1 MEKFKKEGKFKTRSR
16 DERDT
21 RPFKR
26 GSDERDTRP
35 PFKRG
40 SDERGARPFKRGSD
54 ERDTRPPFKRGRER
68 DTRSLERGSD
78 ERDTRSFKRGRDERG
93 ARSVRR
99 FEGVYDFDGRIA
111 TKNSTPGFRV
121 YDEQLIKRDDME
133 FRLWDP
139 FRSKL
144 GAAVMK
150 GLQNFPINHK
160 SRVLYL
166 GASSGTTASHVADIA
181 EAVYCVEFSK
191 RMMRELL
198 PVTLKKKNM
207 IPILGDAKRPE
218 EYLHNISNVDVI
230 FQDVAQRNQ
239 AEILIKNANIFSPRY
254 AILSIKSR
262 SISASK
268 TPKQVFREEIDK
280 LKEKFDVLEIID
292 LRPYEKDHVL
302 VNLKVK

>member
-1 MEKFKKEGKFKTRSR
+1 MKKLKKDRKFKK
-16 DERDT
+16 
-21 RPFKR
+21 
-26 GSDERDTRP
+26 
-35 PFKRG
+35 
-40 SDERGARPFKRGSD
+40 
-54 ERDTRPPFKRGRER
+54 GRKE
-68 DTRSLERGSD
+68 
-78 ERDTRSFKRGRDERG
+78 KVQKK
-93 ARSVRR
+93 SVRK
-99 FEGVYDFDGRIA
+99 FEGIYNFSGRIA

-121 YDEQLIKRDDME
+121 YDEKIIKKDNNE
-133 FRLWDP
+133 FRIWDP

-144 GAAVMK
+144 GAAIMK
-150 GLQNFPINHK
+150 GLKDFPINSR

-181 EAVYCVEFSK
+181 DAVYCVEFSK

-207 IPILGDAKRPE
+207 IPILGDAKRPD
-218 EYLHNISNVDVI
+218 EYLNNIGNVDVI

-239 AEILIKNANIFSPRY
+239 AEILIKNAEIFSPKY

-280 LKEKFDVLEIID
+280 LKEKFYVLEIVD

-302 VNLKVK
+302 VNLEVK

>member
-1 MEKFKKEGKFKTRSR
+1 MKKFKKDKKFKKGKKEKEGKK
-16 DERDT
+16 
-21 RPFKR
+21 
-26 GSDERDTRP
+26 
-35 PFKRG
+35 
-40 SDERGARPFKRGSD
+40 
-54 ERDTRPPFKRGRER
+54 
-68 DTRSLERGSD
+68 SLE
-78 ERDTRSFKRGRDERG
+78 K
-93 ARSVRR
+93 
-99 FEGVYDFDGRIA
+99 FEGVYNFGGIIA

-121 YDEQLIKRDDME
+121 YDEKLIKKKDAE
-133 FRLWDP
+133 FRVWDP
-139 FRSKL
+139 YRSKL
-144 GAAVMK
+144 GAAIMK
-150 GLQNFPINHK
+150 GLKNLSIHK
-160 SRVLYL
+160 KSGVLYL

-181 EAVYCVEFSK
+181 EIVYCVEFSK

-218 EYLHNISNVDVI
+218 EYLHNTGRVDVI

-239 AEILIKNANIFSPRY
+239 AEILIKNSKIFSPEY

-280 LKEKFDVLEIID
+280 LKEKFEVLEIID